1 MDKHRSNVFIALV
14 LVLLIIAAILAW
26 TTGSKILSG
35 APVTANDN
43 AKPVSTKVV
52 PSAAVTTA
60 VSAAPSAAPAET
72 STPEPTATPKP
83 SSTPKPTAT
92 PKPEARTLDK
102 GGSISSQTGA
112 NINMRVDWHITS
124 ANSKELTLDVEVYIV
139 SYAINAGQHNGS
151 IRLYGKEYTFV
162 SDPIRIDDNSKK
174 HETLI
179 YDATVT
185 IPAEAGETVAV
196 PISAKWDFDGVYGG
210 KQIGRITAEAA
221 LTVKA

>member
-1 MDKHRSNVFIALV
+1 M
-14 LVLLIIAAILAW
+14 
-26 TTGSKILSG
+26 
-35 APVTANDN
+35 
-43 AKPVSTKVV
+43 
-52 PSAAVTTA
+52 
-60 VSAAPSAAPAET
+60 
-72 STPEPTATPKP
+72 
-83 SSTPKPTAT
+83 TPKPTAT

-102 GGSISSQTGA
+102 TGSISSETGA

-185 IPAEAGETVAV
+185 IPAEIGETVAV
-196 PISAKWDFDGVYGG
+196 PIWAKWDFDGVYGG

-221 LTVKA
+221 LTIKA

>member
-1 MDKHRSNVFIALV
+1 MDKHRTNVFVALV

-26 TTGSKILSG
+26 TTGSEILSG
-35 APVTANDN
+35 APVTANDD

-52 PSAAVTTA
+52 PSAAVTVAPT
-60 VSAAPSAAPAET
+60 AAPVES
-72 STPEPTATPKP
+72 STPEPTAAPTPAATP
-83 SSTPKPTAT
+83 TPKPTAT
-92 PKPEARTLDK
+92 PKPSARTLDK
-102 GGSISSQTGA
+102 TGSITSETGA
-112 NINMRVDWHITS
+112 NINMRVDWRITS

-210 KQIGRITAEAA
+210 KQIGRITAEAT
-221 LTVKA
+221 LTIKA

>member
-1 MDKHRSNVFIALV
+1 MDKHRTNVFVALV

-26 TTGSKILSG
+26 TTGSEILSG
-35 APVTANDN
+35 APVTANDD

-52 PSAAVTTA
+52 PSAAVTVAPT
-60 VSAAPSAAPAET
+60 AAPVES
-72 STPEPTATPKP
+72 STPEPTAAPTPAATPK
-83 SSTPKPTAT
+83 PKPTAT
-92 PKPEARTLDK
+92 LKPSARTLDK
-102 GGSISSQTGA
+102 TGSITSETGA
-112 NINMRVDWHITS
+112 NINMRVDWRITS

-139 SYAINAGQHNGS
+139 SYAINAGEHNGS
-151 IRLYGKEYTFV
+151 IRLCGKEYTFV

-185 IPAEAGETVAV
+185 VPAEIGETVAV

-210 KQIGRITAEAA
+210 KQIGRITAEAT
-221 LTVKA
+221 LTIKA

>member
-1 MDKHRSNVFIALV
+1 MDKHRSNIFIALV

-26 TTGSKILSG
+26 TTGSEILSG
-35 APVTANDN
+35 APVTANDD

-52 PSAAVTTA
+52 SSAAVET
-60 VSAAPSAAPAET
+60 SSPSKAPDTT

-83 SSTPKPTAT
+83 SLTPKPTAT

-102 GGSISSQTGA
+102 TGSISSETGA

-162 SDPIRIDDNSKK
+162 SDPIMIDDNSKK

-185 IPAEAGETVAV
+185 IPAEIGETVAV
-196 PISAKWDFDGVYGG
+196 PIWAKWDFDGVYGG

-221 LTVKA
+221 LTIKA

>member
-26 TTGSKILSG
+26 TTGSEILSG
-35 APVTANDN
+35 APVTANDD

-52 PSAAVTTA
+52 PSAAVKTSSPSKAPDTT
-60 VSAAPSAAPAET
+60 S
-72 STPEPTATPKP
+72 TPKP
-83 SSTPKPTAT
+83 SLTPKPTAT

-102 GGSISSQTGA
+102 AGSISSQTGA

-185 IPAEAGETVAV
+185 IPAEIGETVAV

-221 LTVKA
+221 LTIKA

>member
-52 PSAAVTTA
+52 PSAAVET
-60 VSAAPSAAPAET
+60 SLPSKAPAET

-83 SSTPKPTAT
+83 SATPKPTAT

-102 GGSISSQTGA
+102 TGSISSQTGA

-185 IPAEAGETVAV
+185 VPAEAGETVAV

>member
-102 GGSISSQTGA
+102 TGSISSQTGS

-210 KQIGRITAEAA
+210 KQIGRITAEAT

>member
-26 TTGSKILSG
+26 TTGSEILSG
-35 APVTANDN
+35 APVTANDD

-52 PSAAVTTA
+52 PSAAVET
-60 VSAAPSAAPAET
+60 SSPSAAPAET
-72 STPEPTATPKP
+72 STPEPTSTPKP
-83 SSTPKPTAT
+83 SSPPTPAAT
-92 PKPEARTLDK
+92 PTPSARTLDK
-102 GGSISSQTGA
+102 TGSISSQTGA
-112 NINMRVDWHITS
+112 NINMRVDWRITS
-124 ANSKELTLDVEVYIV
+124 ASSKELTLDVEVYIV

-151 IRLYGKEYTFV
+151 IRLCGKEYKFV

-185 IPAEAGETVAV
+185 VPAEIGETVAV

-210 KQIGRITAEAA
+210 KQIGRITAEAT

>member
-52 PSAAVTTA
+52 PSAAVET
-60 VSAAPSAAPAET
+60 SSPSKTPAET

-83 SSTPKPTAT
+83 SAT

-102 GGSISSQTGA
+102 AGSISSQTGA

-210 KQIGRITAEAA
+210 KQIGRITAEAT

>member
-26 TTGSKILSG
+26 TTGSEILSG
-35 APVTANDN
+35 APVTANDD

-52 PSAAVTTA
+52 PSAVVT
-60 VSAAPSAAPAET
+60 AALPSKAPAET
-72 STPEPTATPKP
+72 STPEPTAKPEPSATPKP
-83 SSTPKPTAT
+83 TETPKPTA
-92 PKPEARTLDK
+92 RTLDK
-102 GGSISSQTGA
+102 SGSISSQTGA
-112 NINMRVDWHITS
+112 NINMRVDWRITS
-124 ANSKELTLDVEVYIV
+124 ANNKELTLDVEVYIV

-151 IRLYGKEYTFV
+151 IRLCGKEYKFV
-162 SDPIRIDDNSKK
+162 SDPIRIDDNSAK

-185 IPAEAGETVAV
+185 VPAEIGETVAV

-210 KQIGRITAEAA
+210 KQIGRITAEAT

>member
-102 GGSISSQTGA
+102 TGSISSQTGA

>member
-26 TTGSKILSG
+26 TTGSEILSG
-35 APVTANDN
+35 APVTANDA

-52 PSAAVTTA
+52 PSAAVKT
-60 VSAAPSAAPAET
+60 SSPSKAPDT

-83 SSTPKPTAT
+83 SLTPKPTAT

-102 GGSISSQTGA
+102 TGSISSETGA

-185 IPAEAGETVAV
+185 IPAEIGETVAV

>member
-1 MDKHRSNVFIALV
+1 MDKHRSNIFIALV

-26 TTGSKILSG
+26 TTGSEILSG
-35 APVTANDN
+35 APVTANDD

-52 PSAAVTTA
+52 SSAAVET
-60 VSAAPSAAPAET
+60 SSPSKAPDTT
-72 STPEPTATPKP
+72 STPEP
-83 SSTPKPTAT
+83 SLTPKPTAT

-102 GGSISSQTGA
+102 TGSISSETGA

-185 IPAEAGETVAV
+185 IPAEIGETVAV
-196 PISAKWDFDGVYGG
+196 PIWAKWDFDGVYGG

-221 LTVKA
+221 LTIKA

>member
-83 SSTPKPTAT
+83 SAT
-92 PKPEARTLDK
+92 PKPAETPKPSARTLDK
-102 GGSISSQTGA
+102 TGSISSQTGA

>member
-52 PSAAVTTA
+52 PSAAVET
-60 VSAAPSAAPAET
+60 SSPSKTPAET

-83 SSTPKPTAT
+83 SATPKPTAT

-102 GGSISSQTGA
+102 TGSISSQTGA

-162 SDPIRIDDNSKK
+162 SDPIRIMITRKSTKRSSM
-174 HETLI
+174 TPPSPSPPR
-179 YDATVT
+179 
-185 IPAEAGETVAV
+185 PARPWPCQFRRSG
-196 PISAKWDFDGVYGG
+196 IL
-210 KQIGRITAEAA
+210 TACTAA
-221 LTVKA
+221 SR

>member
-83 SSTPKPTAT
+83 SAT
-92 PKPEARTLDK
+92 PKPAETPKPSARTLDK
-102 GGSISSQTGA
+102 TGSISSQTGA

-210 KQIGRITAEAA
+210 KQIGRITAEAT

>member
-26 TTGSKILSG
+26 TTGSEILSG
-35 APVTANDN
+35 APVTANDD

-52 PSAAVTTA
+52 PSAAVKT
-60 VSAAPSAAPAET
+60 SSPSKAPDTT
-72 STPEPTATPKP
+72 STPEP
-83 SSTPKPTAT
+83 SLTPKPTAT

-102 GGSISSQTGA
+102 AGSISSQTGA

-185 IPAEAGETVAV
+185 IPAEIGETVAV

-221 LTVKA
+221 LTIKA